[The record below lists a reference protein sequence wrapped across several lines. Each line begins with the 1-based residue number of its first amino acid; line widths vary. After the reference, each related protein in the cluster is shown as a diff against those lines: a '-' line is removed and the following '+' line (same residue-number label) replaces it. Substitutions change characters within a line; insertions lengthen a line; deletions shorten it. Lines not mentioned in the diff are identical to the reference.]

1 MVSVPTPQ
9 EMADTAVNAAVR
21 KAALPFKTLFPLAVL
36 AGAFIALGAAFSTT
50 VGAGASAL
58 PYGVGRLLSGLVFC
72 LGLVLVVLGG
82 AELFTGN
89 NLMVIAWA
97 SHKISTVG
105 LLRNWAI
112 VYVGNFVGSVGTALL
127 VFLGKQYT
135 FGAGQVG
142 EVALK
147 TAVSKVNLGFVQAI
161 ALGILCNALVCLA
174 VWLAYSGRST
184 TDKILAV
191 LFPISGFVAAS
202 FEHSVANMY
211 FIPFA
216 LLIKGF
222 DPSFV
227 VAHAVDVS
235 SLTWG
240 SFFVNN
246 LLPVTLGNLIGGVLL
261 VGLMIWATTVRAPAA
276 QPQASPSAVAPSAGT
291 ADGDGAQPAVADRG
305 RL

>member
-1 MVSVPTPQ
+1 
-9 EMADTAVNAAVR
+9 MADTAVNAAVR

-72 LGLVLVVLGG
+72 LGLILVVLGG

-97 SHKISTVG
+97 SHKISTAG
-105 LLRNWAI
+105 LLRNWVI
-112 VYVGNFVGSVGTALL
+112 VYVGNFVGSLGTALL

-142 EVALK
+142 ETALK
-147 TAVSKVNLGFVQAI
+147 TAVSKVNLGFVQAV

-227 VAHAVDVS
+227 TAHAVDLS

-261 VGLMIWATTVRAPAA
+261 VGVMIWATTVKAQAA
-276 QPQASPSAVAPSAGT
+276 QPQPSPAAVTRSAGT
-291 ADGDGAQPAVADRG
+291 ADGDGAQPAVANRG